1 MRYSIALFAILF
13 MSAATAQT
21 GDDCYPGL
29 GLCEDQVTAQMPLPN
44 RINIGTPEDNATTNQ
59 GGQSNQS
66 GQSNQTGQSNQSGQ
80 TTQVPAKPANPI
92 CVVYDV
98 RPPDA
103 WLALRTE
110 PSSKSGTRLYK
121 LPSGTRI
128 EMLGPKERAW
138 HLVRVPDGTIGWVS
152 WQTKRWIAC

>member
-1 MRYSIALFAILF
+1 MKYLIILTAALF
-13 MSAATAQT
+13 MSAAAAQT

-29 GLCEDQVTAQMPLPN
+29 GLCEDDVTAQMPLPS
-44 RINIGTPEDNATTNQ
+44 RINIGTPDENATST
-59 GGQSNQS
+59 QS
-66 GQSNQTGQSNQSGQ
+66 GQSSQSQS
-80 TTQVPAKPANPI
+80 TQQPAAPANPI
-92 CVVYDV
+92 CIVYDV

-110 PSSKSGTRLYK
+110 PSSRTGTRLYK

-128 EMLGPKERAW
+128 EMMGPRDGAW

-152 WQTKRWIAC
+152 WQRQRWIAC